1 MRRKIIFLI
10 IICLTIF
17 IILIIAK
24 YKNSQT
30 YNRNETINITG
41 DSRNIIEDSGIKW
54 SKGWEKL
61 MKGSNLQKEVIYQG
75 KISGSEIN
83 FKFTNTGKIIFHL
96 ESANKD
102 PIIGLE
108 VWLDGKHSEF
118 AYPELKAE
126 QTTIEFNEQEKKAIH
141 ELRGRF
147 YCFIIPT
154 TPCDFR
160 IKSIEVDK
168 NTKVLSSGEN
178 KKKTL
183 GILGDSISGFW
194 GNKNYSFLLA
204 DKINYYLINDSL
216 GGSTMSDEGFLGG
229 VSRIKESIIA
239 YRPDLLIIL
248 LGTNDLGRNIKPESF
263 LYDYERAINT
273 LRKELTKTNI
283 ILLGILPRADY
294 SQEKIS
300 AYSAVIESIAS
311 KYNLYYVD
319 TISWLKVQD
328 LTDGIH
334 PTVEAQAKLTELI
347 YNYLKENKLLYD

>member
-1 MRRKIIFLI
+1 MRRKIIFLVI
-10 IICLTIF
+10 TCSAILIA
-17 IILIIAK
+17 LIIAEFK
-24 YKNSQT
+24 KTQIYT
-30 YNRNETINITG
+30 RNETINIIG
-41 DSRNIIEDSGIKW
+41 DSKIKW

-61 MKGSNLQKEVIYQG
+61 IKIDNQRKEVTYQG

-83 FKFTNTGKIIFHL
+83 FKFTNTDKIKFHL

-108 VWLDGKHSEF
+108 VWLDGKHTEF
-118 AYPELKAE
+118 AYPELKVE
-126 QTTIEFNEQEKKAIH
+126 QTTLVLNEQEKNAIH

-154 TPCDFR
+154 TRCDFR
-160 IKSIEVDK
+160 VKSIETDK
-168 NTKVLSSGEN
+168 NTRVLSYGEN

-204 DKINYYLINDSL
+204 DKINYYLINNSL

-229 VSRIKESIIA
+229 ASRIKEDIIA
-239 YRPDLLIIL
+239 DRPDLLIIF
-248 LGTNDLGRNIKPESF
+248 LGTNDLGRKIKLETF

-273 LRKELTKTNI
+273 LMKELPKTNI
-283 ILLGILPRADY
+283 VLLGLLRRVDY
-294 SQEKIS
+294 SQEEIA
-300 AYSAVIESIAS
+300 AYSAVIKSIAS
-311 KYNLYYVD
+311 KYNLYYID
-319 TISWLKVQD
+319 TYNWLKVQD
-328 LTDGIH
+328 LSDGIH

-347 YNYLKENKLLYD
+347 YNYLMENKLLYD

>member
-126 QTTIEFNEQEKKAIH
+126 QTTIEFNEQVKK
-141 ELRGRF
+141 
-147 YCFIIPT
+147 
-154 TPCDFR
+154 
-160 IKSIEVDK
+160 
-168 NTKVLSSGEN
+168 
-178 KKKTL
+178 
-183 GILGDSISGFW
+183 
-194 GNKNYSFLLA
+194 
-204 DKINYYLINDSL
+204 
-216 GGSTMSDEGFLGG
+216 SD
-229 VSRIKESIIA
+229 
-239 YRPDLLIIL
+239 
-248 LGTNDLGRNIKPESF
+248 T
-263 LYDYERAINT
+263 
-273 LRKELTKTNI
+273 
-283 ILLGILPRADY
+283 
-294 SQEKIS
+294 
-300 AYSAVIESIAS
+300 
-311 KYNLYYVD
+311 
-319 TISWLKVQD
+319 
-328 LTDGIH
+328 
-334 PTVEAQAKLTELI
+334 
-347 YNYLKENKLLYD
+347 